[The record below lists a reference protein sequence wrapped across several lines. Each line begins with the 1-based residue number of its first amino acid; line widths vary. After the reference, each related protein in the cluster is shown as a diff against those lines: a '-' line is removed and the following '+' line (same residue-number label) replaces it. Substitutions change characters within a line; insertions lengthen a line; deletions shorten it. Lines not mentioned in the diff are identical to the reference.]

1 MNGGTKPYHTAA
13 PAVDA
18 GIIPPNPSP
27 RRPQPHGRQE
37 DTVAQNASAPD
48 AETAYRR
55 LGIYPIIN
63 AAGSITRLGGT
74 RTRPETLALMSQAA
88 RIMVNIDDLN
98 RAAGQEIARITG
110 AEAGFVCSGAA
121 GGLLLQAAACI
132 AGNDPVKMRQL
143 PDTQGMK
150 NEIVIHTMHRFP
162 YDQAYRAAG
171 AKMVEFG
178 DYLFAHPWQLEGA
191 INDRTAAVAYLCAP
205 FSSNKVLPLP
215 SVCEIAHA
223 RGVPV
228 IVDAASMLPPRDN
241 LYRYLRDGADL
252 VVYSGGKGIRGPQG
266 SGILVGRADLI
277 EAAAAQANPAQFLGR
292 GMKVAKEE
300 IIGLVA
306 ALTAFVQE
314 DEAAE
319 MDAYRALAQQVVD
332 ALIEIPNLQVTLEHD
347 ADNYLIPH
355 AVIRFTGQWRGPSRN
370 AAAAALEQG
379 SPSIH
384 LHQLGG
390 SRELAVD
397 PLNLTE
403 AETRTVI
410 QRLRQELTR

>member
-1 MNGGTKPYHTAA
+1 M
-13 PAVDA
+13 VDSA
-18 GIIPPNPSP
+18 NAWDV
-27 RRPQPHGRQE
+27 
-37 DTVAQNASAPD
+37 DTIYQRIGVA
-48 AETAYRR
+48 
-55 LGIYPIIN
+55 PIIN

-74 RTRPETLALMSQAA
+74 RTRPETLDLMEKAA
-88 RIMVNIDDLN
+88 RVMVNIDDLN
-98 RAAGQEIARITG
+98 RAAGKELARLTG

-121 GGLLLQAAACI
+121 GGLVLQAAAVI

-143 PDTQGMK
+143 PSTEGLK

-162 YDQAYRAAG
+162 YDQAYRVAG

-191 INDRTAAVAYLCAP
+191 INERTAAVAYLCAP
-205 FSSNKVLPLP
+205 FSSNKVMPLER
-215 SVCEIAHA
+215 VCEIAHEH
-223 RGVPV
+223 GVPV
-228 IVDAASMLPPRDN
+228 IVDAASMLPPRTN
-241 LYRYLRDGADL
+241 LYRYLRDGADM

-300 IIGLVA
+300 VVGLMA
-306 ALTAFVQE
+306 SLAAFVEE

-319 MDAYRALAQQVVD
+319 MTAYRAMVQRVVD
-332 ALIEIPNLQVTLEHD
+332 AFVEIPGLRVTLEHD
-347 ADNYLIPH
+347 SVNYLIPH
-355 AVIRFTGQWRGPSRN
+355 AVIRFTDEWRGSSRDSI
-370 AAAAALEQG
+370 AYAMEHGTPQ
-379 SPSIH
+379 IH

-390 SRELAVD
+390 PQELAVD

-403 AETRTVI
+403 EEVEVVI
-410 QRLRQELTR
+410 RRLREELTQ

>member
-1 MNGGTKPYHTAA
+1 MVDNANA
-13 PAVDA
+13 WDVDA
-18 GIIPPNPSP
+18 L
-27 RRPQPHGRQE
+27 
-37 DTVAQNASAPD
+37 
-48 AETAYRR
+48 YRR
-55 LGIYPIIN
+55 MGISQIIN

-74 RTRPETLALMSQAA
+74 RTRPETLELMEKAA

-98 RAAGQEIARITG
+98 RAAGKELARLTG
-110 AEAGFVCSGAA
+110 AESGFVCSGAA
-121 GGLLLQAAACI
+121 GGLVLQAAAVI

-143 PDTQGMK
+143 PDTGGLK

-191 INDRTAAVAYLCAP
+191 INERTAAVAYLCAP
-205 FSSNKVLPLP
+205 FSSNKVMPLDQ
-215 SVCEIAHA
+215 VCEIAHA
-223 RGVPV
+223 HDVPV
-228 IVDAASMLPPRDN
+228 IVDAASMLPPRAN
-241 LYRYLRDGADL
+241 LYRYLKEGADM
-252 VVYSGGKGIRGPQG
+252 VVYSGGKGVRGPQG

-300 IIGLVA
+300 VIGLVA
-306 ALTAFVQE
+306 SLTAFVEE

-319 MDAYRALAQQVVD
+319 MAAYRNLAQRAVD
-332 ALIEIPNLQVTLEHD
+332 ALVEIPGLRVTLEHD
-347 ADNYLIPH
+347 GINYLIPH
-355 AVIRFTGQWRGPSRN
+355 AVIRFTDEWRGPSRN
-370 AAAAALEQG
+370 AIAAAMERG
-379 SPSIH
+379 SPEIH

-390 SRELAVD
+390 PQELAID

-403 AETRTVI
+403 EETEVVI
-410 QRLRQELTR
+410 RRLREELTK